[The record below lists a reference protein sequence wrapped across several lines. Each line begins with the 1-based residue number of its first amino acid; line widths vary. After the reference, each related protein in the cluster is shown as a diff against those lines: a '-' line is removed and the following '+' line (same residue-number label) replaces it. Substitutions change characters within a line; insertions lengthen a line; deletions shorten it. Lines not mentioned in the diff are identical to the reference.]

1 MPKKT
6 ISVRLTCPL
15 CGTTERMPVTPL
27 RYFREHLTNKDVTPN
42 IDQARRFAGAAMC
55 PHCQQPYGVSIG
67 QGDTATITGIFL
79 AGSNDG
85 YDAALKGAFINT
97 VPTSKYVLHADP
109 NLPPMI
115 REPFVCIQEDVLR
128 RRNPTGIMSGARS
141 CLDVA
146 LKDKGEATGGRRD
159 RIQRLAEKKVIT
171 QSIADWAQTLWEEG
185 NDATHDL
192 TANLDRAIEHV
203 EFLKLFF
210 EVAYGLPARIEAA
223 MTMESE
229 QPMSNLAEES
239 GNPTIESAA

>member
-1 MPKKT
+1 VLFRSEAKPHQEAVAQLDEATTSKLKALADSTDTTLYTCLLAAWALLLVSYSRRDDVVFGSTRSGRHT
-6 ISVRLTCPL
+6 I
-15 CGTTERMPVTPL
+15 
-27 RYFREHLTNKDVTPN
+27 
-42 IDQARRFAGAAMC
+42 A
-55 PHCQQPYGVSIG
+55 
-67 QGDTATITGIFL
+67 
-79 AGSNDG
+79 
-85 YDAALKGAFINT
+85 DAEMVPGCFINT